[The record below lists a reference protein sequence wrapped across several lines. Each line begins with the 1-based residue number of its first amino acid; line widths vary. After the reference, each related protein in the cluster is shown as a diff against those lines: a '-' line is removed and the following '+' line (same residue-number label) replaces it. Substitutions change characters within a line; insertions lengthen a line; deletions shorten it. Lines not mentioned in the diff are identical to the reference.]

1 VFFTLVSICLQGQ
14 QKEIIKR
21 QKNEIKIN
29 TFTLIA
35 FGAIDMTYETILN
48 DESSVGL
55 SVYLLGQNN
64 LESEYYRTFFS

>member
-35 FGAIDMTYETILN
+35 FGAIDMTYERILN